1 MPYTVTKRI
10 AIHIL
15 PLFFLTLVAQGQPAG
30 KLTSSQVSSLAKANR
45 HEKSGWTYL
54 HIEGAPLERG
64 FQHGYLMA
72 PEIRENLRMLRTRW
86 EYQTAMS
93 WNYYVQKAG
102 EILTPKVD
110 AENLA
115 EIDGIVEGLLAAGV
129 KSSRNEL
136 VGLNGYPEL
145 IGSWWP
151 TVKDS
156 IHSHSNEAPR
166 ESCSSF
172 IATGKMTADGKI
184 VLGHNT
190 MDLYHNPLCN
200 LILDILPEKGHRI
213 LMQSVAGF
221 IHSETDFF
229 ITDAGLVGSETTIG
243 DFFGFKAKGTPEF
256 SRMRRATQDASSIGE
271 WCEIMKQGNNG
282 GYANAW
288 LIGDINTNEI
298 ARLELGCKYIA
309 FEIKKEGYFIGS
321 NVAEDLKIL
330 RLETKRD
337 ETNIKYSSVARRVR
351 WKQLMRENEGKINIK
366 LAKAFEADHYDTFLH
381 KDNPGGRTLCGH
393 WEIDDQLY
401 GPSEPF
407 SPEGTLDGKVVDAT
421 MAKQMSFSAR
431 WGAAC
436 GMAFSGAKFLEAHPQ
451 FEWMTGLLPDRPS
464 QPWTVFKAGETK

>member
-1 MPYTVTKRI
+1 MTKKVVF
-10 AIHIL
+10 HIL
-15 PLFFLTLVAQGQPAG
+15 PLLFWTLVAQSQPAG
-30 KLTSSQVSSLAKANR
+30 KLTQEQTISLARANR

-54 HIEGAPLERG
+54 HIEGTPLERG

-72 PEIRENLRMLRTRW
+72 PEIRENLRLLRTRW

-110 AENLA
+110 TENLA
-115 EIDGIVEGLLAAGV
+115 ELDGIVEGLLAAGV
-129 KSSRNEL
+129 KSSRDEL

-156 IHSHSNEAPR
+156 VHSHSSEPPK

-229 ITDAGLVGSETTIG
+229 ITNAGLVGSETTIG
-243 DFFGFKAKGTPEF
+243 DFYGFDAKGTPEF

-298 ARLELGCKYIA
+298 ARLELGCKYVG

-321 NVAEDLKIL
+321 NVAENLNIL
-330 RLETKRD
+330 RFETKRD
-337 ETNIKYSSVARRVR
+337 ETNIKFSSVARRVR
-351 WKQLMRENEGKINIK
+351 WKQLMRENAGKINVK
-366 LAKAFEADHYDTFLH
+366 LGQAFEEDHYDSFL
-381 KDNPGGRTLCGH
+381 KKENPNLVFFLPAEKTNGLHASKQGR
-393 WEIDDQLY
+393 
-401 GPSEPF
+401 
-407 SPEGTLDGKVVDAT
+407 
-421 MAKQMSFSAR
+421 
-431 WGAAC
+431 
-436 GMAFSGAKFLEAHPQ
+436 GAKYRGTCNTNHKIS
-451 FEWMTGLLPDRPS
+451 GS
-464 QPWTVFKAGETK
+464 VK

>member
-1 MPYTVTKRI
+1 MTKKI
-10 AIHIL
+10 VLHIL
-15 PLFFLTLVAQGQPAG
+15 PLLLCALVAQSQPTG
-30 KLTSSQVSSLAKANR
+30 KLTDSQISALAKANR
-45 HEKSGWTYL
+45 HEKNGWTYL
-54 HIEGAPLERG
+54 HIEGAPFERG

-72 PEIRENLRMLRTRW
+72 AEIRENIRLLRTRW

-93 WNYYVQKAG
+93 WSFYVQKAG
-102 EILTPKVD
+102 ELLSAKVD
-110 AENLA
+110 RENL
-115 EIDGIVEGLLAAGV
+115 EELDGIVAGMLTGGV
-129 KSSRNEL
+129 KSSRDEL

-156 IHSHSNEAPR
+156 VHSHSSEPPR

-172 IATGKMTADGKI
+172 IATGKMTTDGKI

-243 DFFGFKAKGTPEF
+243 NFRPFEVKGTPEF
-256 SRMRRATQDASSIGE
+256 ARMRRATQDASSIEE
-271 WCEIMKQGNNG
+271 WCEIMKHGNNG

-288 LIGDINTNEI
+288 LLGDIKTNEI
-298 ARLELGCKYIA
+298 ARLELGLKYIGY
-309 FEIKKEGYFIGS
+309 EKKKEGYFIGS
-321 NVAEDLKIL
+321 NVAENLNIL
-330 RLETKRD
+330 RLETSSD

-351 WKQLMRENEGKINIK
+351 WKQLMQKYAGRIDLKR
-366 LAKAFEADHYDTFLH
+366 AKSFEADHYDSYL
-381 KDNPGGRTLCGH
+381 KKNNPGGRSLCGH
-393 WEIDDQLY
+393 WETDGQPF

-421 MAKQMSFSAR
+421 MAREMSFSAR

-436 GMAFSGAKFLEAHPQ
+436 GMAFSGTKFLEEHPQ
-451 FEWMTGLLPDRPS
+451 FDWLKGLLPDRPT
-464 QPWTVFKAGETK
+464 QPWTVFKSGELK